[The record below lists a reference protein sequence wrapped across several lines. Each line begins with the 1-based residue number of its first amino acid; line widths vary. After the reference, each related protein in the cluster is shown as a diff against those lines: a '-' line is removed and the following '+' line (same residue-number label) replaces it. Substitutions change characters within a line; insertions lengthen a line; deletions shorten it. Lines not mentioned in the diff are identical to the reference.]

1 MSEFERIVGFSLTQS
16 QADGLWAKYKGESHP
31 HAACVAD
38 FAGKVGDGHA
48 FCAEVEKMSAGT
60 TPAGRAA
67 EKRKMMS
74 YAQIDGVEIF
84 SSGKHNGDPY
94 TEADLDEMVRAFAGL
109 DFTPPLKA
117 GHVEDKKGMPALGW
131 VKNLRR
137 AGTKLLADF
146 TDLPDLVYD
155 AIKNKRYNTVSSE
168 VYWNLERG
176 GKKFNRAL
184 KAVALLGAEIPAVA
198 GLKPLHEMFD
208 ANADVHSGAEMVLV
222 YDDGNGGSHLE
233 VEMELKELQEAMKG
247 VIDAALAPVTKAL
260 SDESAARKELA
271 DQVKALAA
279 TKVDADDA
287 DAEAT
292 IKRLEASGKGLEV
305 DTFRRAAK
313 AAEDLAKSERA
324 AREAA
329 DSEKKASEARIAKLE
344 DDARK
349 GRTERIASAC
359 RVPALRQ
366 HIAQFADLATRGG
379 EVKVYSDEGKEV
391 PALAAVEELVRYVNE
406 NAAKLFLAYSHEES
420 PGENGNGDASKELA
434 TKTEEYMA
442 ANKGVSYVDAIRT
455 VAAANPSLKAA
466 YSKAS

>member
-1 MSEFERIVGFSLTQS
+1 MSEFEKIVGFALTQS
-16 QADGLWAKYKGESHP
+16 QADGLWAKYKGEAHP

-67 EKRKMMS
+67 EKKMHE

-84 SSGKHNGDPY
+84 ASGKHNGDAY
-94 TEADLDEMVRAFAGL
+94 TDADLDEMVRAFGDL

-146 TDLPDLVYD
+146 TDLPDLVHD

-168 VYWNLERG
+168 VYWNLDRG
-176 GKKFNRAL
+176 GKKFSRAL

-208 ANADVHSGAEMVLV
+208 ARAEAVHSGAEMVLV
-222 YDDGNGGSHLE
+222 YGNGGSQSME
-233 VEMELKELQEAMKG
+233 VVEMDVKELQEAMKG

-260 SDESAARKELA
+260 SDESDARKELA
-271 DQVKALAA
+271 AQVKALATGKGDDA
-279 TKVDADDA
+279 ADAD
-287 DAEAT
+287 AT

-305 DTFRRAAK
+305 DTYKRAAK
-313 AAEDLAKSERA
+313 AAEDLAKAERT

-349 GRTERIASAC
+349 GRTDRIASAC
-359 RVPALRQ
+359 RVPALRA

-379 EVKVYSDEGKEV
+379 DVKVYSDEGKEV

-420 PGENGNGDASKELA
+420 PGEKGNGDASKELA
-434 TKTEEYMA
+434 IKTQEYMT
-442 ANKGVSYVDAIRT
+442 ANKGVSYVDAMRA
-455 VAAANPSLKAA
+455 VAAANPALKNA